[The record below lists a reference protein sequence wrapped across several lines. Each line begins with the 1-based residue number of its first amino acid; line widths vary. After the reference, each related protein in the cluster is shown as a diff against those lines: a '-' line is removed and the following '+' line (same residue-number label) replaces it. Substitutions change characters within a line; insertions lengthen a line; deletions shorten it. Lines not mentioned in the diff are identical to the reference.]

1 MMKLNSFLYS
11 FLLFASSANV
21 LLANTSE
28 SIQLETT
35 QQQFTAGETI
45 VLIFSGT
52 QDAAIQL
59 YCSNSYGTTLLS
71 PKVVEDQLEY
81 TFPKQISSKTGI
93 VNWKLLAKKTSLS
106 GTFTIVPQAT
116 PTSLETYL
124 GPPSI
129 EAGEKDYAM
138 LVVIPTDAL
147 DNPVQSQTQVT
158 IQKQFLA
165 DVQQETV
172 QTNNLIAYQRI
183 YSPKKNG
190 RMLLAT
196 ECLGINSEEYTL
208 HITPAIATNFD
219 IFAKRAHEYAD
230 GNQITT
236 FTTSI
241 IKDKNNNV
249 VSDGTYVEFF
259 ITNSKGSVLKTSG
272 MTIEG
277 VATAQMLHPDYE
289 ETWTVKAHVAGISES
304 NSISLSYTKVMDDFA
319 ISFSKNNRTITVGP
333 LRSFMN
339 QRIPD
344 GLQVTLR
351 ISQHGKTKEIYVK
364 ESRDG
369 FVHFELNPN
378 IFINEIYDIEITAA
392 GITKTKKALQLW

>member
-1 MMKLNSFLYS
+1 
-11 FLLFASSANV
+11 
-21 LLANTSE
+21 
-28 SIQLETT
+28 
-35 QQQFTAGETI
+35 
-45 VLIFSGT
+45 
-52 QDAAIQL
+52 
-59 YCSNSYGTTLLS
+59 
-71 PKVVEDQLEY
+71 
-81 TFPKQISSKTGI
+81 
-93 VNWKLLAKKTSLS
+93 
-106 GTFTIVPQAT
+106 
-116 PTSLETYL
+116 
-124 GPPSI
+124 
-129 EAGEKDYAM
+129 
-138 LVVIPTDAL
+138 
-147 DNPVQSQTQVT
+147 
-158 IQKQFLA
+158 
-165 DVQQETV
+165 
-172 QTNNLIAYQRI
+172 
-183 YSPKKNG
+183 
-190 RMLLAT
+190 MLLAT

-208 HITPAIATNFD
+208 KITPAIATNFD

-304 NSISLSYTKVMDDFA
+304 NSISLSYTKVMDDFTV
-319 ISFSKNNRTITVGP
+319 SFSKNNRNINVGP

-378 IFINEIYDIEITAA
+378 IFTNGIYGVEITAA
-392 GITKTKKALQLW
+392 GITKTKKVLQLW